1 MKDVTLNEIVQE
13 LQDEF
18 PSKVPKFI
26 IRKIVEGALR
36 TIYHYIDKP
45 GYEFR
50 FHYCDLVKIYEVI
63 NGKEVIGRAI
73 DLDETQIKRKSEL
86 VPIVRVPYYNILV
99 HNTKS
104 GEKKKKIIGF
114 KGYNRRKS
122 I

>member
-36 TIYHYIDKP
+36 TIYHYM
-45 GYEFR
+45 FR

-86 VPIVRVPYYNILV
+86 VPIIRVPYYNILV